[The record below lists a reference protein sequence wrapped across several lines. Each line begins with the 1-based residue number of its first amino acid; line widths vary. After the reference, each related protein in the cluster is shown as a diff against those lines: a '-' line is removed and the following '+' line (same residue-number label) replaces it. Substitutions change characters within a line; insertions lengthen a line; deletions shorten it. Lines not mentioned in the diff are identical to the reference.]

1 MEKRE
6 EGVFNCMKKSLIK
19 RKEKKNTVME
29 PIEFWFLHPVIPLP
43 FTEIENV
50 HTVQEAESGTLIF

>member
-1 MEKRE
+1 
-6 EGVFNCMKKSLIK
+6 
-19 RKEKKNTVME
+19 ME

-43 FTEIENV
+43 FTEIGNV

>member
-19 RKEKKNTVME
+19 RKEKK
-29 PIEFWFLHPVIPLP
+29 
-43 FTEIENV
+43 
-50 HTVQEAESGTLIF
+50 TL